1 MSSSPG
7 RGTTL
12 KPMPGTYTAVEV
24 SAPSELRVVERRVAE
39 PGPGQVRIRVEAC
52 GVCHSDSATV
62 EGLFPIDWPRVPGH
76 EAVGRIDALGP
87 GVQGWA
93 VGQRVGV
100 GFLGGSCGYCEF
112 CRNGDLVNCRNQEF
126 TGVQSDGGYAE
137 VMIAKATGLMRI
149 PDDLSSAGAAPLLCA
164 GLTTFSALRNAP
176 AKAGELVAVLGIG
189 GLGHLGVQ
197 YARHMGFE
205 VAAIGRG
212 TGSAELA
219 KKLGAHHYIDSAA
232 SDPAAALQALGGAK
246 VILITASGGK
256 TLAAT
261 FKGLRPGG
269 ISIDLGVGPEPIEIT
284 SMDLIFGERKVAG
297 SLTGNP
303 ATGDATLRF
312 SALSGVSAMIETV
325 PLEQAAEAYARMM
338 GGKARFRIMLVT
350 KDGISRQTSVSS

>member
-1 MSSSPG
+1 MSSSPT

-24 SAPSELRVVERRVAE
+24 SAPSQLRVVERRVAE

-126 TGVQSDGGYAE
+126 TGVHSDGGYAE
-137 VMIAKATGLMRI
+137 GIIAKATGLVRI
-149 PDDLSSAGAAPLLCA
+149 PDDLSSADAAPLLCA
-164 GLTTFSALRNAP
+164 GLTTFNALRNSP
-176 AKAGELVAVLGIG
+176 AKAGDLVAVLGIG
-189 GLGHLGVQ
+189 GLGHLAVQ
-197 YARHMGFE
+197 YARPMGFE
-205 VAAIGRG
+205 GGGISRG
-212 TGSAELA
+212 SNTAELA
-219 KKLGAHHYIDSAA
+219 RRLGAHHYIDSAA
-232 SDPAAALQALGGAK
+232 TDPGAALQALGGAK

-256 TLAAT
+256 VAAET
-261 FKGLRPGG
+261 FKGLRPEGV
-269 ISIDLGVGPEPIEIT
+269 SILLGVGPDPVEVS
-284 SMDLIFGERKVAG
+284 SMPLIFGNRRLEGA
-297 SLTGNP
+297 LTGDP
-303 ATGDATLRF
+303 GTGDTTLRF

-325 PLEQAAEAYARMM
+325 PLEQAPAAYAKMM
-338 GGKARFRIMLVT
+338 SGKARFRMVLLM
-350 KDGISRQTSVSS
+350 S